1 MKRLELLGLENIG
14 EVKAGDS
21 LAELIVAACSVQGIE
36 LADNDVLVVA
46 QKIVSK
52 AEGRT
57 IKLKSVQPSERAQQL
72 AAQLDKEPELVEVIL
87 GESRSVIR
95 SAGRALIVETHHGLI
110 CANAGVDQS
119 NVGLN
124 QVSLLPED
132 PDRSARE
139 VRSEIHKRTGKRPA
153 VIISDSF
160 GRAWRLGTVDV
171 AIGVAGMKPI
181 KDERGALDRYGYQL
195 KAAVAAVADE
205 IAAAAELVMG
215 KRAALPVVL
224 VRGFDMEKKED
235 GSAQE
240 LLRPK
245 AEDLFR

>member
-57 IKLKSVQPSERAQQL
+57 IKLKSVQPSERARQL

-95 SAGRALIVETHHGLI
+95 SAGRALIVETHHGCQRQL
-110 CANAGVDQS
+110 AQ
-119 NVGLN
+119 
-124 QVSLLPED
+124 
-132 PDRSARE
+132 PDAA
-139 VRSEIHKRTGKRPA
+139 GKR
-153 VIISDSF
+153 
-160 GRAWRLGTVDV
+160 
-171 AIGVAGMKPI
+171 
-181 KDERGALDRYGYQL
+181 
-195 KAAVAAVADE
+195 
-205 IAAAAELVMG
+205 
-215 KRAALPVVL
+215 
-224 VRGFDMEKKED
+224 
-235 GSAQE
+235 
-240 LLRPK
+240 
-245 AEDLFR
+245 

>member
-1 MKRLELLGLENIG
+1 MKRLELIGLENIG

-95 SAGRALIVETHHGLI
+95 SGGQGLDRRNPSRLDLRQRRRRSIERGLESGHLVAGRSG
-110 CANAGVDQS
+110 
-119 NVGLN
+119 
-124 QVSLLPED
+124 SL
-132 PDRSARE
+132 
-139 VRSEIHKRTGKRPA
+139 
-153 VIISDSF
+153 
-160 GRAWRLGTVDV
+160 
-171 AIGVAGMKPI
+171 
-181 KDERGALDRYGYQL
+181 GA
-195 KAAVAAVADE
+195 
-205 IAAAAELVMG
+205 
-215 KRAALPVVL
+215 
-224 VRGFDMEKKED
+224 
-235 GSAQE
+235 
-240 LLRPK
+240 
-245 AEDLFR
+245 

>member
-1 MKRLELLGLENIG
+1 
-14 EVKAGDS
+14 
-21 LAELIVAACSVQGIE
+21 
-36 LADNDVLVVA
+36 VLVVA

-139 VRSEIHKRTGKRPA
+139 VRSEIHKRTGKKPA

-160 GRAWRLGTVDV
+160 GRTWRLGTVDV

-205 IAAAAELVMG
+205 LAAAAELVMG

>member
-57 IKLKSVQPSERAQQL
+57 LKLKSVQPSERAQQL

-139 VRSEIHKRTGKRPA
+139 VRSEIHKRTGKKPA

-160 GRAWRLGTVDV
+160 GRTWRLGTVDV